1 MIAARTS
8 KTFNHTRRYFKIFII
23 SLILKNR
30 KKKSEIKSFL
40 IVVVIYKNCGR
51 CDIFHLFN
59 THTLFIFGLLFQS
72 NSILMNKN
80 NYKID
85 FSFFD
90 GFPDMCF
97 IVNETG
103 EIKIFNDAA
112 SKRLELDGKNP
123 DLFFDYVELCDRSE
137 AENIYK
143 NSLTNSKTAEYET
156 RLFFQKHFINV
167 KLTFI
172 PYPSDGTKEKLM
184 LITARDISE
193 EKSKETDL
201 MRFFNVAENTVNPL
215 QITDLN
221 GKMIYV
227 NRAFEKASGY
237 TKEEL
242 IGKNPRIFGS
252 GKNSSKF
259 WDKMWA
265 TITSGK
271 EWVGEVEN
279 QKKNG
284 EPYFTQ
290 LLVSPIID
298 KTGKVTGYFGI
309 HRDLTEKR
317 TLERQLIHTQKMES
331 IGTLAAGI
339 AHEVGNPL
347 ASISALVQVA
357 QRTSNDPFVNEK
369 LGLVKSQ
376 VTRISKI
383 IRDLVDFSRPSN
395 YELELTDVNKVIQE
409 AVEITKVGT
418 KAKNISFET
427 KLNPELPML
436 PLIADQIQQV
446 FVNILLNAVDAISEK
461 KSESSLDRIVVT
473 SESDGDFIILKFSDT
488 GIGIKEENLVKVF
501 EPFFTTKKEGKGT
514 GLGLWVSY
522 GIIKS
527 FQGDIKIQSKIKEGT
542 TFTIKLPVH

>member
-1 MIAARTS
+1 MS
-8 KTFNHTRRYFKIFII
+8 NN
-23 SLILKNR
+23 L
-30 KKKSEIKSFL
+30 SF
-40 IVVVIYKNCGR
+40 
-51 CDIFHLFN
+51 DF
-59 THTLFIFGLLFQS
+59 LL
-72 NSILMNKN
+72 
-80 NYKID
+80 
-85 FSFFD
+85 FD

-97 IVNETG
+97 LVNENF
-103 EIKIFNDAA
+103 EIKNFNKPA
-112 SKRLELDGKNP
+112 SEKLNLKNQKP

-137 AENIYK
+137 AEKIYK
-143 NSLTNSKTAEYET
+143 DSVRDKNSGELET
-156 RLFFQKHFINV
+156 RLFFQRQFINV
-167 KLTFI
+167 KLTFV
-172 PYPSDGTKEKLM
+172 PFYGDGSTEKLM
-184 LITARDISE
+184 LITARDITE
-193 EKSKETDL
+193 EKKKETEL
-201 MRFFNVAENTVNPL
+201 IRFYNVAQNTVNPL

-227 NRAFEKASGY
+227 NKAFEKASGY
-237 TKEEL
+237 AKEEL

-252 GKNSSKF
+252 GKNSQKF
-259 WDKMWA
+259 WDKMWD
-265 TITSGK
+265 TISSGK

-279 QKKNG
+279 KRKNG
-284 EPYFTQ
+284 DPYYTQ
-290 LLVSPIID
+290 LLISPILD
-298 KTGKVTGYFGI
+298 KEGKVAGYFGI

-357 QRTSNDPFVNEK
+357 QRSSNDPFVNEK

-376 VTRISKI
+376 ITRISKI

-395 YELELTDVNKVIQE
+395 YELQLTDINKVIHE

-418 KAKNISFET
+418 KAKDIIFET
-427 KLNPELPML
+427 DLNTDIPLL

-446 FVNILLNAVDAISEK
+446 FVNILLNAVDAITEK
-461 KSESSLDRIVVT
+461 KRLNHLEKISAK
-473 SESDGDFIILKFSDT
+473 SESDGDFIYLTFADT
-488 GIGIKEENLVKVF
+488 GVGIKEENLIKAF

-527 FQGDIKIQSKIKEGT
+527 FQGDIKIDSKVNEGT
-542 TFTIKLPVH
+542 TFIIKLPIHQ